1 MRRRGPRA
9 GRLAAAVLGAVLA
22 LLPACSGPPSEG
34 AGEPAAK
41 PAPSPAS
48 APAAKEAAPR
58 RILALSPNLAEIA
71 FALGLGSRV
80 VGVSSFTTWPP
91 AAAKLPRVGGLFDP
105 NVERMV
111 ALEPDLALLLPSQED
126 VAERLRAVGVD
137 TLTVSLESLE
147 DLNRTVVRIA
157 RRCAVPEAGRALAG
171 RLRKELAPR
180 PVPGAPRT
188 VISIDRP
195 AGRTENLLVAGPGTY
210 LQELLGRLGA
220 ENAFSDAPV
229 RYPQVGMEEV
239 LGRAPG
245 LIVELQPR
253 PLDTAGRRSLLA
265 DWRRFPTL
273 PAVAAGHLTVIS
285 GPETLVIGPRL
296 PELYRR
302 LEQAVREA
310 ARP

>member
-1 MRRRGPRA
+1 
-9 GRLAAAVLGAVLA
+9 
-22 LLPACSGPPSEG
+22 
-34 AGEPAAK
+34 
-41 PAPSPAS
+41 
-48 APAAKEAAPR
+48 
-58 RILALSPNLAEIA
+58 
-71 FALGLGSRV
+71 
-80 VGVSSFTTWPP
+80 VSSYTTWPP

-111 ALEPDLALLLPSQED
+111 ALKPDLALLLPSQED
-126 VAERLRAVGVD
+126 VAERLRSVGVD
-137 TLTVSLESLE
+137 TLTVHLESLE
-147 DLNRTVVRIA
+147 DLGRAVRSIA
-157 RRCAVPEAGRALAG
+157 ARCGVEAAGEALAG
-171 RLRKELAPR
+171 RLRAELAPR
-180 PVPGAPRT
+180 PVPGAPLT

-195 AGRTENLLVAGPGTY
+195 AGRTENVLVAGPGTY

-220 ENAFSDAPV
+220 KNAFADAPV

-245 LIVELQPR
+245 LIVELQPKA
-253 PLDTAGRRSLLA
+253 LDDAARRSLLA

-273 PAVAAGHLTVIS
+273 PAVAGGHLAVIS